1 MTSLSQSAPQ
11 SRCLDTWP
19 ALKPLFGYMARR
31 KAVVWV
37 HGSSHALSSPLFFP
51 VCCGSSHLQSPRCP
65 SRESSSGL
73 FARGRL
79 RSTFAAPL
87 HKSFPV
93 STCSSR
99 LSLFFVLFSLAVLCP
114 LGQSAALCPLGQS
127 AALCPLGQSTAPLP
141 ALGQSAAFAPPVRGR
156 GMVPIEW
163 QYLRWCW
170 QGARVAPI
178 GEAPVFSRA

>member
-1 MTSLSQSAPQ
+1 MPERACQEGSLHTFVPIRELDGDNSEPQ
-11 SRCLDTWP
+11 ESKIQLG
-19 ALKPLFGYMARR
+19 KPR
-31 KAVVWV
+31 KILHTFVPISL
-37 HGSSHALSSPLFFP
+37 HGSSHVLSSPLFFP
-51 VCCGSSHLQSPRCP
+51 VCCGSSHLQSPLP
-65 SRESSSGL
+65 PFFSRESSSGL

-79 RSTFAAPL
+79 RSTFAAPF

-93 STCSSR
+93 STCSSS
-99 LSLFFVLFSLAVLCP
+99 LSLFFVLFSLAVLC
-114 LGQSAALCPLGQS
+114 S
-127 AALCPLGQSTAPLP
+127 
-141 ALGQSAAFAPPVRGR
+141 LGQSAAFAPPVRGR